1 MKKILTLITI
11 CFLSLSAAFASG
23 KGKAISSLKAQ
34 VHSVGGSYVLVPT
47 ECCGYNFS
55 PIGLPSEYQIEG
67 LTVTV
72 EGIRYQERKST
83 ADLEI
88 HKIRVD
94 KDVMDQL
101 ALRNIAYII
110 KSTSKQVLNY

>member
-1 MKKILTLITI
+1 
-11 CFLSLSAAFASG
+11 
-23 KGKAISSLKAQ
+23 
-34 VHSVGGSYVLVPT
+34 
-47 ECCGYNFS
+47 
-55 PIGLPSEYQIEG
+55 

-72 EGIRYQERKST
+72 DGISYQERKTS

-88 HKIRVD
+88 HKIAVD

>member
-1 MKKILTLITI
+1 MKKISTLITI
-11 CFLSLSAAFASG
+11 CLLSLGSVFASG

-34 VHSVGGSYVLVPT
+34 VHLVGGSYVLVPT
-47 ECCGYNFS
+47 EYCGYNFS
-55 PIGLPSEYQIEG
+55 PIGLPDEYQVEG

-72 EGIRYQERKST
+72 DGISYQERKTS
-83 ADLEI
+83 ADLDI
-88 HKIRVD
+88 HKIAVD